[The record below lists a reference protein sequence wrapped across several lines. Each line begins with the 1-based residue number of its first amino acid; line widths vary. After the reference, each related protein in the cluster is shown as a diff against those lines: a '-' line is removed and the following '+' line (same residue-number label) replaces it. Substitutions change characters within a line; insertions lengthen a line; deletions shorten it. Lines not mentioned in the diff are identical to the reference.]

1 MNTMQ
6 LTSANEKADAQTS
19 AISNS
24 QQQLTS
30 TPIFGQTT
38 GQVKAFCT
46 ATRAEWRHGRR
57 NHLWTLTVE
66 KCPHC
71 NQRHTHGGGDGTVPI
86 LGDRAAHCVDGR
98 GGYELVLEGGAA

>member
-1 MNTMQ
+1 MMQ
-6 LTSANEKADAQTS
+6 TTSSNENATVSAVAIPDSQSTSA
-19 AISNS
+19 
-24 QQQLTS
+24 
-30 TPIFGQTT
+30 PIFGQSDKTI
-38 GQVKAFCT
+38 KAFCI